1 MFWELDENNFKRD
14 QRNTKTNFNHLST
27 SQNKLLFCF
36 STLNMLNLNIFI
48 LFYFF
53 TFFLGV
59 FWVFGHVIC
68 CLQSILE
75 NFWPLFFFQYFFLLL
90 WNFNY
95 LHIRLFDSILLFLVD
110 AFFPLSHYFFFLF
123 PVDLSS
129 SSVINSLEN
138 LKSADE
144 FIENILHFCYR
155 AFNF

>member
-1 MFWELDENNFKRD
+1 MDENNFKRD

-53 TFFLGV
+53 TFFLAV

-90 WNFNY
+90 RNFNY

-110 AFFPLSHYFFFLF
+110 AFFPLSHSFFFLF